1 MSAPT
6 PIRAHVAD
14 ITLLARQY
22 AYEAS
27 SAYIDGQTLHAT
39 VRRYKTYDGVR
50 RYYGPPKDVVWPLR
64 TVHVSWT
71 NEAARVAVAA

>member
-14 ITLLARQY
+14 IHTARGY

-27 SAYIDGQTLHAT
+27 AAHIDSGTVTAT
-39 VRRYKTYDGVR
+39 VRRYKTYDGER
-50 RYYGPPKDVVWPLR
+50 RYYGSPKGMSWPLR
-64 TVHVSWT
+64 SVEIAWT
-71 NEAARVAVAA
+71 GGVEVGAVAA